1 MSQTERPAWVPERLF
16 PFESRFVDLD
26 GCRVHFIDEGSGPT
40 LLFLHGNPTWSFL
53 YRNIISRL
61 RDRYRCIA
69 LDYPGFGLS
78 TPRHDYGFTAAEH
91 ARVVEALLGRLGLS
105 GITMMG
111 QDWGGPIGLAVAG
124 RQPEAFAGFV
134 LGNTWAWPLNG
145 DLYFEA
151 AARAM
156 SNPLAR
162 LVIVRWNAF
171 VNVMIPLGTRT
182 KPSREVM
189 DAYRGPFRDAGE
201 RKPTAVFPQ
210 QLLGSRAFMDDVYRS
225 LPQIAHLP
233 VLFTWGRR
241 DFALRARV
249 ELPKLQALFPH
260 HDTLLLD
267 AKHFIQEDAPAEIAD
282 AIGRWH
288 PENVVSAPS

>member
-1 MSQTERPAWVPERLF
+1 MSETARPAWVPEGLF
-16 PFESRFVDLD
+16 PFESRFADVD

-53 YRNIISRL
+53 YRNIITRL
-61 RDRYRCIA
+61 RDRYRCVA
-69 LDYPGFGLS
+69 VDYPGFGLS
-78 TPRHDYGFTAAEH
+78 TARDGYGFTAAEH
-91 ARVVEALLGRLGLS
+91 AEVMEALVDRWGLT

-124 RQPEAFAGFV
+124 RRPEAFAGFV

-151 AARAM
+151 AGRAM

-162 LVIVRWNAF
+162 LAIERWNAF

-182 KPSREVM
+182 TPPREVM
-189 DAYRGPFRDAGE
+189 DAYRGPFRDAAD
-201 RKPTAVFPQ
+201 RKPPAVFPQ
-210 QLLGSRAFMDDVYRS
+210 QLLGSRAFMEEVYRS

-233 VLFTWGRR
+233 VLFTWGKR

-249 ELPKLQALFPH
+249 ELPKLQALFPQ
-260 HDTLLLD
+260 HDTVLLD

-282 AIGRWH
+282 AIARWH
-288 PENVVSAPS
+288 PEKVSSAPS